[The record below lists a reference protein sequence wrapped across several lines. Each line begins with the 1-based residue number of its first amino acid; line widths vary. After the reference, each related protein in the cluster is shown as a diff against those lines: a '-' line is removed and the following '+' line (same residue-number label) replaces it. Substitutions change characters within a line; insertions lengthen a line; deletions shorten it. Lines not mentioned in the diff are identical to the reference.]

1 MGVAEK
7 LKSLSRDFCER
18 SGVWAEKAY
27 LGATAILG
35 AKNVLPAL
43 SEGRMTQDAI
53 CDTIGMFLFF
63 GSSFCYPKVKD
74 DPRYLQLAGL
84 CTMFASSAV
93 AAGQWSGDLSDPK
106 FLTHAGSMLPTFFGG
121 LMFLFKKPGFGALPE
136 LASRPLHFVAG
147 AQQNWDLGQM
157 AFATLCAVGDL
168 GVAMFD
174 PRIKKFFKEKILREP
189 APAPQI
195 P

>member
-1 MGVAEK
+1 MGVAKK
-7 LKSLSRDFCER
+7 LKSLTRHFCDH

-63 GSSFCYPKVKD
+63 GSSLCYPKVKD
-74 DPRYLQLAGL
+74 NPKYLQLAGL
-84 CTMFASSAV
+84 CTMLASSAV
-93 AAGQWSGDLSDPK
+93 AMGQWNGDLSDPK

-121 LMFLFKKPGFGALPE
+121 LMFLFKKPGAGALPE
-136 LASRPLHFVAG
+136 MASRPLHFIAG
-147 AQQNWDLGQM
+147 AQQGDYGQM
-157 AFATLCAVGDL
+157 LFAFLCAVGDS
-168 GVAMFD
+168 GVAMLD
-174 PRIKKFFKEKILREP
+174 SKVNKFVRGKILGEP
-189 APAPQI
+189 APAPQV